1 MKTLSMIGNAHLDPV
16 WLWQWQ
22 EGYHEVKATFQ
33 AALDRLNETPG
44 FVFTCACADYYRWV
58 EENAPD
64 IFAQIQQRVS
74 ENRWVIVGG
83 MWIQPDMNTP
93 CGESLA
99 RQLLYSQRYFHEK
112 FGKIARTGYNVDSFG
127 HNAMTPQI
135 LRCAGLENYVWM
147 RPSVVE
153 NPDVPQGSMIWESPD
168 GSQVLAHHIH
178 NEYTCR
184 TERLYTK
191 MDIMFDLSRKVG
203 HPVMCFYG
211 VGDHGGGPTIETLQ
225 KLTAFQQ
232 NDPRGGEVVMSS
244 PDEYFDRLRAEN
256 IALPVWKNELQH
268 HASGCYS
275 THARS
280 KKLHRQAENALLRME
295 SLGVLSRALTGHQP
309 KKAFVD
315 QAWHNL
321 LFNEFHDIM
330 GGCSIQEAMQDV
342 EMQLNETLSIAAREE
357 NAALQ
362 RISWQIDTIKGHP
375 LRERSKEESFYLWGI
390 RGQGTPVVV
399 FNPHAFEAE
408 TPVRILCRIGSVR
421 DDNGSPVPLQR
432 VRASRTN
439 GEDKWDGLFMA
450 RVPAFGYR
458 LYWVFFEEEQAE
470 PASGVSI
477 TEHAMEN
484 EFLRAEFDPAT
495 GGLCAL
501 INKQTGE
508 NALSASASAELR
520 DISDSDTW
528 AHMIFKF
535 DKPAGAFG
543 QPAFS
548 VLETGPV
555 RAVLRVVTR
564 YGQSVLDQR
573 FTLYAG
579 SDQLEAEVHLDMQE
593 KQRMLK
599 LCFPTACTQEY
610 AEIPYGALPRTACGN
625 EEHCQRWI
633 ALENAKTGLAV
644 LNDGK
649 YSYSIEN
656 GMIALTVAH
665 TSVYADHYGQE
676 HRDATVEYMDT
687 GAQVFRY
694 ALCPYEGGWQTAG
707 LNRRAALL
715 NRPLPRVVETYHE
728 GPLSGEYSG
737 LSISDPAVDV
747 SVVKR
752 AEDDHGW
759 VIRLSETTGAPCA
772 ATLNAAFAGRII
784 PVALN
789 PFQLKTL
796 YLPDDPAQPVREIL
810 LTEL

>member
-1 MKTLSMIGNAHLDPV
+1 MKTISMIGNAHLDPV

-64 IFAQIQQRVS
+64 IFAQIKERAA
-74 ENRWVIVGG
+74 EGRWVIAGG

-93 CGESLA
+93 SGESLA

-112 FGKIARTGYNVDSFG
+112 FGRTVRTGYNVDSFG
-127 HNAMTPQI
+127 HNAMTPQL
-135 LRCAGLENYVWM
+135 LRCAGIENYVWM
-147 RPSVVE
+147 RPSVIE
-153 NPDVPQGSMIWESPD
+153 NPDVPEGSMIWESPD
-168 GSQVLAHHIH
+168 GSQVYAHRIH

-184 TERLYTK
+184 TERLHDK
-191 MDIMFDLSRKVG
+191 IDLMFDFSQKLG
-203 HPVMCFYG
+203 QPVMCFYG
-211 VGDHGGGPTIETLQ
+211 VGDHGGGPTIETL
-225 KLTAFQQ
+225 KRLGAFQQ
-232 NDPRGGEVVMSS
+232 SDPRGSEVVMSS
-244 PDEYFDRLRAEN
+244 PDEYFDQFRKEN
-256 IALPVWKNELQH
+256 VSLPVWKNELQH

-275 THARS
+275 THSRS
-280 KKLHRQAENALLRME
+280 KKLHRMAENALLRME

-309 KKAFVD
+309 KKPFVD

-330 GGCSIQEAMQDV
+330 GGCSIRESMQDA

-375 LRERSKEESFYLWGI
+375 LRRRSKEESFYLWGI
-390 RGQGTPVVV
+390 QGQGTPVVV

-408 TPVRILCRIGSVR
+408 TPVRVLCRIASVR
-421 DDNGSPVPLQR
+421 DDDGQPVPLQR

-450 RVPAFGYR
+450 RVPAFGWR
-458 LYWVFFEEEQAE
+458 LYWVFFEEEAQPE
-470 PASGVSI
+470 SRLSVS
-477 TEHAMEN
+477 EHHLEN
-484 EFLRAEFDPAT
+484 ECLRAEFDPAT

-501 INKQTGE
+501 IRKQNGE
-508 NALSASASAELR
+508 NALVSPASAQLR
-520 DISDSDTW
+520 DISASDTW

-543 QPAFS
+543 QPEFT
-548 VLETGPV
+548 VLENGPV

-564 YGQSVLDQR
+564 YGRSVLDQR

-579 SDQLEAEVHLDMQE
+579 SDQLEVETHLDMQE
-593 KQRMLK
+593 AQRMLK
-599 LCFPTACTQEY
+599 LCFPTPYTDEI
-610 AEIPYGALPRTACGN
+610 AEIPYGALRRTACGN

-633 ALENAKTGLAV
+633 ALENGKAGLAV
-644 LNDGK
+644 INDGK

-656 GMIALTVAH
+656 GTIALTVAH
-665 TSVYADHYGQE
+665 TSVYADHYGQD
-676 HRDATVEYMDT
+676 HRDETVEYMDT
-687 GAQVFRY
+687 GRQVFRY
-694 ALCPYEGGWQTAG
+694 ALCPYGNGWQTAA

-728 GPLSGEYSG
+728 GPLPGEYSG
-737 LSISDPAVDV
+737 LSISDPSVDV
-747 SVVKR
+747 SVIKR
-752 AEDDHGW
+752 SEDDLGW
-759 VIRLSETTGAPCA
+759 VIRLSETTGQPRTAHIS
-772 ATLNAAFAGRII
+772 AAFASREMDA
-784 PVALN
+784 ALS

-796 YLPDDPAQPVREIL
+796 YLPDDPAQSFSECL

>member
-58 EENAPD
+58 EENAPE

-74 ENRWVIVGG
+74 EGRWAIVGG

-93 CGESLA
+93 SGESLA

-112 FGKIARTGYNVDSFG
+112 FGKTARTSYNVDSFG

-135 LRCAGLENYVWM
+135 LRCAGIENYVWM
-147 RPSVVE
+147 RPSVIE
-153 NPDVPQGSMIWESPD
+153 NPDVPLAGMIWESPD
-168 GSQVLAHHIH
+168 GSQVHAHHIH

-184 TERLYTK
+184 TNHLLDK
-191 MDIMFDLSRKVG
+191 MDVMFDLAQKVG

-211 VGDHGGGPTIETLQ
+211 VGDHGGGPTIETL
-225 KLTAFQQ
+225 KLLTEYQQ
-232 NDPRGGEVVMSS
+232 NDPRGSEVVMSS

-256 IALPVWKNELQH
+256 VSLPVWKNELQH

-275 THARS
+275 THSRS
-280 KKLHRQAENALLRME
+280 KKLHRMAENALLRME
-295 SLGVLSRALTGHQP
+295 SLGVLSRAVTGHQP

-315 QAWHNL
+315 QAWRNL
-321 LFNEFHDIM
+321 MFNEFHDIM
-330 GGCSIQEAMQDV
+330 GGCSIHEAMQDV
-342 EMQLNETLSIAAREE
+342 ETQLNETLSIAAREE

-421 DDNGSPVPLQR
+421 DDDGNPVPLQR
-432 VRASRTN
+432 VRASRSN

-450 RVPAFGYR
+450 KVPAFGWR
-458 LYWVFFEEEQAE
+458 LYWVFFEEEQQ
-470 PASGVSI
+470 PASCVSV
-477 TEHAMEN
+477 TEHSMEN
-484 EFLRAEFDPAT
+484 EYLRAEFDPAT

-508 NALSASASAELR
+508 NTLASPASAQLR

-543 QPAFS
+543 QPEFS

-555 RAVLRVVTR
+555 RAVVRVVTR

-573 FTLYAG
+573 YTLYANAN
-579 SDQLEAEVHLDMQE
+579 QLEVEAHLDMQE

-599 LCFPTACTQEY
+599 LCFPTAYTDEI
-610 AEIPYGALPRTACGN
+610 AEIPYGALRRTACGN

-633 ALENAKTGLAV
+633 ALENNAAGLAV

-656 GMIALTVAH
+656 GAIALTVAH
-665 TSVYADHYGQE
+665 TSVFADHYGQN
-676 HRDATVEYMDT
+676 HRDETVEYMDI
-687 GAQVFRY
+687 GKQVFHY
-694 ALCPYEGGWQTAG
+694 ALCPYAGGWQTAG

-759 VIRLSETTGAPCA
+759 VIRLSETTGQPRTA
-772 ATLNAAFAGRII
+772 ALNAVFADRLIS
-784 PVALN
+784 VSLN

-796 YLPDDPAQPVREIL
+796 YLPDVPAQPIREIR

>member
-1 MKTLSMIGNAHLDPV
+1 MNTLSMIGNAHLDPV

-44 FVFTCACADYYRWV
+44 FVFTCACANYYRWV
-58 EENAPD
+58 EENAPE

-74 ENRWVIVGG
+74 EGRWAIVGG

-93 CGESLA
+93 SGESLA

-112 FGKIARTGYNVDSFG
+112 FGKTVRTGYNVDSFG
-127 HNAMTPQI
+127 HNAMIPQL
-135 LRCAGLENYVWM
+135 LRCAGIENYVWM
-147 RPSVVE
+147 RPSVIE
-153 NPDVPQGSMIWESPD
+153 NPDIPEGSMIWESPD
-168 GSQVLAHHIH
+168 GSQVYAHRIH
-178 NEYTCR
+178 NEYTCKTGR
-184 TERLYTK
+184 MLDK
-191 MDIMFDLSRKVG
+191 IDLMFDFFQKVG

-211 VGDHGGGPTIETLQ
+211 VGDHGGGPTIETL
-225 KLTAFQQ
+225 KLLTAYQQ
-232 NDPRGGEVVMSS
+232 NDPRGSEVVMSS
-244 PDEYFDRLRAEN
+244 PDEYFDQLRAEG
-256 IALPVWKNELQH
+256 ISLSIWKNELQH

-275 THARS
+275 THSRS

-295 SLGVLSRALTGHQP
+295 SLGVLSRVLTGHQL
-309 KKAFVD
+309 KKDFVD

-330 GGCSIQEAMQDV
+330 GGCSIQEAMQDA
-342 EMQLNETLSIAAREE
+342 EMQLNEVLSIAAREE

-390 RGQGTPVVV
+390 RGQGTPVVL

-421 DDNGSPVPLQR
+421 DDSGKPVTLQR
-432 VRASRTN
+432 VRASRSN

-450 RVPAFGYR
+450 KVPAFGWR
-458 LYWVFFEEEQAE
+458 LYWVFFEEEMQ
-470 PASGVSI
+470 PVSALNVS
-477 TEHAMEN
+477 EQHLEN
-484 EFLRAEFDPAT
+484 EYLRAEFDPAT

-501 INKQTGE
+501 INKATGE
-508 NALSASASAELR
+508 NALVSPASAQLR

-535 DKPAGAFG
+535 DKPAGIFG
-543 QPAFS
+543 QPEFS
-548 VLETGPV
+548 VLENGPV
-555 RAVLRVVTR
+555 RAVVRVVTR

-573 FTLYAG
+573 FTLYANA
-579 SDQLEAEVHLDMQE
+579 DQLEVEAHLDMQE

-599 LCFPTACTQEY
+599 LCFPTVYSDEY
-610 AEIPYGALPRTACGN
+610 AEIPYGALRRSACGN

-633 ALENAKTGLAV
+633 ALENGTAGLALV
-644 LNDGK
+644 NDGK

-656 GMIALTVAH
+656 GTMALTAAH
-665 TSVYADHYGQE
+665 TSVFADHYGQN
-676 HRDATVEYMDT
+676 HRDETVEYMDI
-687 GAQVFRY
+687 GKQVFRY
-694 ALCPYEGGWQTAG
+694 ALCPYEDGWQNAS
-707 LNRRAALL
+707 LNRRAALI
-715 NRPLPRVVETYHE
+715 NRSLPRVVETYHE

-747 SVVKR
+747 SVIKR
-752 AEDDHGW
+752 AEDGCGW
-759 VIRLSETTGAPCA
+759 VIRLSETTGQPRSAHIIA
-772 ATLNAAFAGRII
+772 SFACRELD
-784 PVALN
+784 VSLT

-796 YLPDDPAQPVREIL
+796 YLPDDASLPVHETL

>member
-1 MKTLSMIGNAHLDPV
+1 MKTISMIGNAHLDPV

-22 EGYHEVKATFQ
+22 EGRHEVKATFQ

-64 IFAQIQQRVS
+64 IFEQIRQRVA
-74 ENRWVIVGG
+74 EGRWVIVGG

-93 CGESLA
+93 SGESLA
-99 RQLLYSQRYFHEK
+99 RQLLYSQRYFHK
-112 FGKIARTGYNVDSFG
+112 TFGVTARTGYNVDSFG

-135 LRCAGLENYVWM
+135 LRLAGIENYVWM
-147 RPSVVE
+147 RPSVIE

-168 GSQVLAHHIH
+168 GSQVYAHHIH

-184 TERLYTK
+184 TDRLFSK
-191 MDIMFDLSRKVG
+191 IDLMFEISQKVG

-211 VGDHGGGPTIETLQ
+211 VGNHGGGPTIETLK
-225 KLTAFQQ
+225 KLNEYQTSA
-232 NDPRGGEVVMSS
+232 PRGDEVVMSS
-244 PDEYFDRLRAEN
+244 PDEYFDGLRAES

-275 THARS
+275 THSRS
-280 KKLHRQAENALLRME
+280 KKLHREAENALLRME
-295 SLGVLSRALTGHQP
+295 SLGTLSYALTGHQP
-309 KKAFVD
+309 KKAFVE

-330 GGCSIQEAMQDV
+330 GGCSIAEAMQDA

-362 RISWQIDTIKGHP
+362 RISWQIDTIKGQP

-408 TPVRILCRIGSVR
+408 GPVRVLCRIGSVR
-421 DDNGSPVPLQR
+421 DDHGNPIPLQR

-439 GEDKWDGLFMA
+439 GEDRWDGLFMA
-450 RVPAFGYR
+450 KVPALGYR
-458 LYWVFFEEEQAE
+458 LYWVFFEEEQQPE
-470 PASGVSI
+470 SRLTIS
-477 TEHAMEN
+477 EHLLEN
-484 EFLRAEFDPAT
+484 DHLRVAFDPAT
-495 GGLCAL
+495 GGIQQL
-501 INKQTGE
+501 IRKKTGE
-508 NALSASASAELR
+508 NTLVSAASAELR
-520 DISDSDTW
+520 DISASDTW
-528 AHMIFKF
+528 AHMIFQF
-535 DKPAGAFG
+535 DKAAGAFG
-543 QPAFS
+543 QPEFS
-548 VLETGPV
+548 VLENGPV
-555 RAVLRVVTR
+555 RATLRVVTR
-564 YGQSVLDQR
+564 FGQSTLDQR
-573 FTLYAG
+573 YTLYAG
-579 SDQLEAEVHLDMQE
+579 SDQLDVEVHLDMQE

-599 LCFPTACTQEY
+599 LCWPTAYTDEY
-610 AEIPYGALPRTACGN
+610 AEIPYGALRRTACGN

-633 ALENAKTGLAV
+633 ALENGRAGLAV

-649 YSYSIEN
+649 YSYSVED
-656 GMIALTVAH
+656 GKLALTVAH
-665 TSVYADHYGQE
+665 TSVFADHYGQNQ
-676 HRDATVEYMDT
+676 RDETVEYMDI
-687 GAQVFRY
+687 GKQVFHY
-694 ALCPYEGGWQTAG
+694 SLIPYEGGWQTAA

-715 NRPLPRVVETYHE
+715 NRPLPRIVETYHE

-737 LSISDPAVDV
+737 IQADHSAIDI

-752 AEDDHGW
+752 AEDEKGY
-759 VIRLSETTGAPCA
+759 VLRLAETCGMPQTAKLE
-772 ATLNAAFAGRII
+772 ATFAGRTIT
-784 PVALN
+784 VSLS
-789 PFQLKTL
+789 PFQIKTL
-796 YLPDDPAQPVREIL
+796 YLPDDAAQPVREIL